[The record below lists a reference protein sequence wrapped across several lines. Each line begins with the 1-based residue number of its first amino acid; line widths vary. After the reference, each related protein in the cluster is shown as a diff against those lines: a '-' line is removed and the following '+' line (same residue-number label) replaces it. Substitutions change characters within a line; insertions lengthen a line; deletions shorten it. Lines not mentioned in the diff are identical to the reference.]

1 MPTDTGIEL
10 AVAAIRSI
18 RVKGAKVHDE
28 VVRAYARAAVEAAE
42 RARLADF
49 QRRSR
54 LANEP
59 KPAANNQAP
68 EEAQAATFP
77 VAPVNNTSQ

>member
-1 MPTDTGIEL
+1 MPTDAEIEL

-68 EEAQAATFP
+68 EVPQAATFP
-77 VAPVNNTSQ
+77 VAPVNDTSQ

>member
-1 MPTDTGIEL
+1 MPTDAEIEA
-10 AVAAIRSI
+10 AVVGIRSI
-18 RVKGAKVHDE
+18 RVTGAKIHDE
-28 VVRAYARAAVEAAE
+28 VVRAFARAAVEAAE
-42 RARLADF
+42 RERLADF

-68 EEAQAATFP
+68 EVLQAATFP
-77 VAPVNNTSQ
+77 VAPGNDPSQ